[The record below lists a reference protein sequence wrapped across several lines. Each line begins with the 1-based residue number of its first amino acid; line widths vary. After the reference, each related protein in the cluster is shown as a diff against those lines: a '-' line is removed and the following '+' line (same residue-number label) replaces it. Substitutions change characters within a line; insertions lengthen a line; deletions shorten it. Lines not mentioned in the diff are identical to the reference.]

1 MVAVTAALHGGAGD
15 VVMLD
20 YEPAALHCAL
30 LGARASGARLAA
42 AEGDLGASCLLPRDG
57 GALRERSAA
66 GGGEIRAEVLDWTEL
81 NAGFFFDR
89 LIETVLLLLG
99 VSADGGGD
107 ARAAEERA
115 CLVGDRA
122 ARTQRARFAA
132 AMAAAGARIRDQ
144 RYAPP
149 LPAPHRVRNATV
161 LTRSK
166 PSPPDS
172 KWPAEPP
179 SGS

>member
-1 MVAVTAALHGGAGD
+1 MGCSMRVDPSINSTSQSLVDTIRRPARPKSRHPAHRLRRRAAV
-15 VVMLD
+15 
-20 YEPAALHCAL
+20 E
-30 LGARASGARLAA
+30 LAVQ
-42 AEGDLGASCLLPRDG
+42 G
-57 GALRERSAA
+57 
-66 GGGEIRAEVLDWTEL
+66 
-81 NAGFFFDR
+81 
-89 LIETVLLLLG
+89 
-99 VSADGGGD
+99 